1 MKLFT
6 RFLINSII
14 TFIGITAIG
23 LVVDVIFGPK
33 NWEDWISYLLK
44 GRIFLNFSVAVI
56 VSAYF
61 MYRNKIKERK
71 NV

>member
-6 RFLINSII
+6 SFLINTII

-33 NWEDWISYLLK
+33 NWEDWINYFLK
-44 GRIFLNFSVAVI
+44 VRIYLNFSVAVI

-61 MYRNKIKERK
+61 MYRNKIKDRK